1 MTKTMR
7 RTFILIALA
16 AFPLLFGC
24 ERHEVPPQDDEMI
37 TTHLGFSIEGISIYD
52 EALTR
57 ADDPH
62 PYYAVSVL
70 EYNDNTGNYEYYSY
84 GVFDDPSKMVVSL
97 RKTKNYNF
105 NVALFYDF
113 LEKGY
118 SFTKTG
124 GVTNSFD
131 YVNTEPDSFLRDTTY
146 PFYHDGYTNIFEGDA
161 YFGFLRSYQP
171 AATCNIELKR
181 ITTGVKIQING
192 VDKGTIRIKIDLSI
206 RSYLNLSET
215 NVLSLEISDCKMVKV
230 ANGVVY
236 DSMIRPFTITY
247 EDEEG
252 KTTTVYSKDG
262 EEFKRG
268 FRKNITINLNDQN
281 STVSST
287 MSISKENTAMQDEEA
302 QIIDAT
308 I

>member
-1 MTKTMR
+1 MK
-7 RTFILIALA
+7 RTIILIALA

-24 ERHEVPPQDDEMI
+24 ERHEVTPQDDEMI
-37 TTHLGFSIEGISIYD
+37 TTHLGLSIEGISIFD
-52 EALTR
+52 EVLTR

-97 RKTKNYNF
+97 RKSKNYNF

-118 SFTKTG
+118 TLSKTG

-131 YVNTEPDSFLRDTTY
+131 YVNKDPDTFFISTNT
-146 PFYHDGYTNIFEGDA
+146 PFYRNAFTNIFEGDA

-171 AATCNIELKR
+171 TATCNIELKR
-181 ITTGVKIQING
+181 ITTGVKLQVNG
-192 VDKGTIRIKIDLSI
+192 VNTGKIRIKIQLGLF
-206 RSYLNLSET
+206 SYLNLSEA
-215 NVLSLEISDCKMVKV
+215 NVLSVDISDCKMVNV
-230 ANGVVY
+230 SDGIVY
-236 DSMIRPFTITY
+236 SSMIRPLIITY

-252 KTTTVYSKDG
+252 KTTTIYSNDAV
-262 EEFKRG
+262 EFKRG